1 MLCQYRQP
9 GSAPSRQATAAG
21 ATACCATPEPV
32 RVEVIQY
39 NRFNSERKATCIA
52 LVDTADLIRDSTLAP
67 THVARGGDST

>member
-1 MLCQYRQP
+1 MLCQYRLP

-21 ATACCATPEPV
+21 ATACWATPEPV
-32 RVEVIQY
+32 KVEVIQY

-52 LVDTADLIRDSTLAP
+52 LVDTADSIRDSTLAP